1 MSHIIASAAIRGA
14 HKIAAQAEE
23 LLTRSVAKNGRD
35 CTVEFPNTAYYLPII
50 HSMLGLT
57 PSTLGDLEEVI
68 DEIKKLLPPMVAA
81 SILMDRILSRGSGWG
96 QLMT

>member
-1 MSHIIASAAIRGA
+1 MSRIIASAAIRGT
-14 HKIAAQAEE
+14 HKIAGQAEQMLAQSIE
-23 LLTRSVAKNGRD
+23 KNGRD

-68 DEIKKLLPPMVAA
+68 D
-81 SILMDRILSRGSGWG
+81 
-96 QLMT
+96 